1 MHRSRPGSVMARV
14 SVDNPA
20 YYINRELSWLQ
31 FNRRVLEEAQDE
43 TNPLLERL
51 KFLSISANNL
61 DEFFEIRV
69 AGLVQQIEDGY
80 TEAGPDGLTLVEERD
95 AISDEVHKFVAEQ
108 YQCWNEHLRPR
119 LAEKGIRVLGLHE
132 LDEHARA
139 FVEEYCE
146 RELDLLLTPV
156 TVDPAH
162 PFPRVINKAL
172 CVAFLLRRRRRS
184 SLTYTGVVTVPRSLP
199 RLVRLPS

>member
-1 MHRSRPGSVMARV
+1 MARI
-14 SVDNPA
+14 SLDNPA
-20 YYINRELSWLQ
+20 YYINRESSWLE
-31 FNRRVLEEAQDE
+31 FSRRVLEEASAPE
-43 TNPLLERL
+43 NPLLERL
-51 KFLSISANNL
+51 KFLAITASNL
-61 DEFFEIRV
+61 DEFFEVRV

-80 TEAGPDGLTLVEERD
+80 TEAGPDGLTLIEERD
-95 AISDEVHKFVAEQ
+95 AISEDIHRFVAEQ
-108 YQCWNEHLRPR
+108 YQCWNDQLRPQLSER
-119 LAEKGIRVLGLHE
+119 GIRVLGLHE
-132 LDEHARA
+132 LDENARA
-139 FVEEYCE
+139 FVEDYCD

-199 RLVRLPS
+199 RLIRLPSEGTIDFI